1 MNEPNNVTPFRGIK
15 GNSAVPL
22 QGGGGGGTFDGME
35 VVDAKI
41 AAAEARTDAKFAEM
55 MGELKAMRAD
65 LSHMPSTITMIG
77 TIGAFTGVMISIVL
91 ALFALS
97 GQMFGIGMD
106 AQQVSERAVQ
116 TASDRIQ
123 PKINDLA
130 ESNRDM
136 SAKMDALIRGLNDR
150 MMGSGEMPTPYKPPN
165 PSN

>member
-1 MNEPNNVTPFRGIK
+1 MAAEIHNLHGDAGQISP
-15 GNSAVPL
+15 PL
-22 QGGGGGGTFDGME
+22 QQGGGGGTFDNMDI
-35 VVDAKI
+35 VDAKI

-55 MGELKAMRAD
+55 MGELKAMRTD

-77 TIGAFTGVMISIVL
+77 TMGAFTGVMITVVL

-116 TASDRIQ
+116 TASDRLQ
-123 PKINDLA
+123 PKIDNLA

-136 SAKMDALIRGLNDR
+136 NAKMDAIIRGLNDR
-150 MMGSGEMPTPYKPPN
+150 MMGSGETPAPYKP
-165 PSN
+165 

>member
-1 MNEPNNVTPFRGIK
+1 MAAEIHNLHGDAGQISP
-15 GNSAVPL
+15 PL
-22 QGGGGGGTFDGME
+22 QQGGGGGTFDNMDI
-35 VVDAKI
+35 VDAKI

-55 MGELKAMRAD
+55 MGELKAMRTD

-77 TIGAFTGVMISIVL
+77 TMGAFTGVMITVVL

-116 TASDRIQ
+116 TASDRLQ
-123 PKINDLA
+123 PKIDNLA

-136 SAKMDALIRGLNDR
+136 NAKMDAIIRGLNDR
-150 MMGSGEMPTPYKPPN
+150 MMGSGETASPLQAVTAQ
-165 PSN
+165 